1 MILAIDIGN
10 TNIVVG
16 CIDDKKTYFIER
28 LSTNR
33 TKTELEYAVD
43 LKNVLDIYHIR
54 KTDIEGCII
63 SSVVPQITNIAK
75 LAAEKILKKDA
86 IVLGPGIKTGLNIM
100 MDNPGQLGADQVADA
115 VAGIANYPVPLIL
128 IDMGTATTASVVNSR
143 KQYVGGMIL
152 PGVGVSLDALT
163 ARASQLSGISID
175 APRHIIGKNTIECM
189 KSGVLY
195 SNAAALDGIID
206 RIEEELGEKTTVVAT
221 GGLAKKI
228 IPHCKRKIILDEE
241 LLLKGLLIIYE
252 KNKEFSGNIKIVHQI
267 INADE
272 LFFCPQ
278 NGFGLTKRQKQNQPE
293 QVL

>member
-1 MILAIDIGN
+1 MILAIDVGN

-16 CIDDKKTYFIER
+16 CIYDRKTYFIER

-43 LKNVLDIYHIR
+43 LKNVLDIYHIK
-54 KTDIEGCII
+54 KTEIEGCII
-63 SSVVPQITNIAK
+63 SSVVPQITNIVK
-75 LAAEKILKKDA
+75 LAAEKILKKNA
-86 IVLGPGIKTGLNIM
+86 IVLGPGVKTGLNIM

-115 VAGIANYPVPLIL
+115 VAGISGYPVPLIL
-128 IDMGTATTASVVNSR
+128 IDMGTATTASVVNSK

-175 APRHIIGKNTIECM
+175 APRHVIGKNTIECM

-206 RIEEELGEKTTVVAT
+206 RIEEELGEKATVVAT

-228 IPHCKRKIILDEE
+228 VPHCKREIILDEE
-241 LLLKGLLIIYE
+241 LLLRGLLIIYE
-252 KNKEFSGNIKIVHQI
+252 KNK
-267 INADE
+267 
-272 LFFCPQ
+272 
-278 NGFGLTKRQKQNQPE
+278 
-293 QVL
+293 